1 MATRRNE
8 AMNKYIAKIKQEWE
22 RSLLVVVGLLLLAF
36 LGWLGF
42 SLLSEEGGTTSQ
54 TQALP
59 SVPDYIDTKTFAFL
73 QPAGL
78 QDKVNPMAFRKKLPK
93 AFVTPPPKP
102 TPTDTTAVKPPD
114 GNPTTGTAKPP
125 ADTGKKPSGDKPTTT
140 VAVKPSDDKPP
151 AKPPPK
157 PPPPQKITVLY
168 RGMYKGLT
176 DRELAFISAD
186 DSKSKKTKVFYV
198 GEGGKVHNVLTVKS
212 FTRDAVVLDCGGDRE
227 VTAHIGK
234 KQEIVLE

>member
-1 MATRRNE
+1 
-8 AMNKYIAKIKQEWE
+8 MNRYIAKIKQEWE
-22 RSLLVVVGLLLLAF
+22 RSLLVAVGLLLLGF
-36 LGWLGF
+36 LGWVGF

-59 SVPDYIDTKTFAFL
+59 SVPDYIDTKTFAFM

-78 QDKVNPMAFRKKLPK
+78 QDKINPMAFRKKLPK

-114 GNPTTGTAKPP
+114 PKQ
-125 ADTGKKPSGDKPTTT
+125 TTT
-140 VAVKPSDDKPP
+140 TAVKPPDPKQTV
-151 AKPPPK
+151 KPPPPK
-157 PPPPQKITVLY
+157 PPPQKITVLY

-212 FTRDAVVLDCGGDRE
+212 FTRDTVVLDCGGDRE